1 MNLMTRLAAAL
12 ALTLAASGAHAAN
25 VLVVLSDENH
35 LDLKDGKV
43 LSTGF
48 YLNELMQPVKLLL
61 DAGHEVTFATPQGR
75 APTVDASSVTP
86 AYFGNDAAQL
96 KVHKDLL
103 EKLALTSPTASP
115 VVNLA
120 RVEQQGYAR
129 FDAVYIPGG
138 HAPMQDLL
146 VSPALGKV
154 LAAFHQDGKPTALVC
169 HGPIAL
175 LSAMPDAKGFTARL
189 AQGAA
194 PTQPKW
200 IYSGYKVTVFTNDE
214 EEASKAQLGGGEMKF
229 YPETALVKA
238 GLKFSKAANWQ
249 GNIVTDRELIT
260 GQNPASAALVG
271 TELLARLQK

>member
-12 ALTLAASGAHAAN
+12 ALTVAASGAHAAN

-96 KVHKDLL
+96 TLHKDLL

-115 VVNLA
+115 VVSLA
-120 RVEQQGYAR
+120 RIEQQATR
-129 FDAVYIPGG
+129 
-138 HAPMQDLL
+138 
-146 VSPALGKV
+146 VSMRSTFPVA
-154 LAAFHQDGKPTALVC
+154 TRRC
-169 HGPIAL
+169 R
-175 LSAMPDAKGFTARL
+175 TC
-189 AQGAA
+189 
-194 PTQPKW
+194 
-200 IYSGYKVTVFTNDE
+200 
-214 EEASKAQLGGGEMKF
+214 
-229 YPETALVKA
+229 
-238 GLKFSKAANWQ
+238 
-249 GNIVTDRELIT
+249 
-260 GQNPASAALVG
+260 
-271 TELLARLQK
+271 